1 MKRARLSRKRG
12 VPALVPVE
20 PKLVLPQENSD
31 EHPLMQKYAKIS
43 ELALKN
49 SLPNLEDDPGENLIT
64 KVG

>member
-1 MKRARLSRKRG
+1 MKRERISKKRQ
-12 VPALVPVE
+12 VPAVLPVE
-20 PKLVLPQENSD
+20 AKLVLPQENSD

-49 SLPNLEDDPGENLIT
+49 SPTNMEDDPGENLIT

>member
-1 MKRARLSRKRG
+1 MKRVRLTRKRE
-12 VPALVPVE
+12 VPPPAPLE
-20 PKLVLPQENSD
+20 PKLVIPQENSD

-49 SLPNLEDDPGENLIT
+49 SRADLEDDPGENLMT